1 MALYSKKIIEH
12 FKNPRNVGKIK
23 NPSGIGEAGN
33 IQCGDLMRLYIKIG
47 KNKKGEDIIE
57 DIKFETFGC
66 IVAIANTS
74 LLTTMVKGKKLED
87 ALKIKKEDLIKRLGK
102 PLPPFKIHCS
112 VLALD
117 ALKEA
122 IYDYY
127 KKRKI
132 KIPDELEKEHKRIIK
147 IKEEISK
154 RYKNFQNL
162 ERKILEE

>member
-23 NPSGIGEAGN
+23 SPSGIGEAGN

-57 DIKFETFGC
+57 DIKFETMGC

-74 LLTTMVKGKKLED
+74 LLTTMIKGKKLD
-87 ALKIKKEDLIKRLGK
+87 YALKIKKEDLIKKLGK

-127 KKRKI
+127 KKSKI

-147 IKEEISK
+147 IKKEISK
-154 RYKNFQNL
+154 RYKTLQKKN
-162 ERKILEE
+162 KIS